1 MNGKPQR
8 VFMIVPIL
16 VVVAVF
22 VSYFYGWEIGARMHP
37 DSTAHDMAEL
47 TQLVNEQI
55 DNGRESGTFYIKG
68 ISEDEIANINEYI
81 CSMNGVVEQFSI
93 VEKSRGGMRV
103 LLKYDISDNYY
114 VYRKYVNGEAIP
126 SDRPAAHKLYE
137 YVVNII
143 DEIIEPGMSDY
154 EKELAIHDYIVQ
166 NCEYGYTDY
175 SKEYAYRAYGVLVQ
189 NTAVCNGY
197 AEAMALLLS
206 CVGVENEIM
215 TGVADGELHA
225 WNRVKL
231 DGKWYQVDA
240 TWNDPLPD
248 RGSFAGHMY
257 FNVTDDIMDD
267 MHEWDEDLFEACT
280 DMEYNYFEKNNL
292 ICDYDSFVNVVNKA
306 ASRNITGTIEV
317 VVNDFDEKVYN
328 WEELF
333 RDSPGVLYYSYD
345 YEPYGEYDVI
355 TIYLNQGN

>member
-1 MNGKPQR
+1 M
-8 VFMIVPIL
+8 
-16 VVVAVF
+16 
-22 VSYFYGWEIGARMHP
+22 
-37 DSTAHDMAEL
+37 
-47 TQLVNEQI
+47 
-55 DNGRESGTFYIKG
+55 
-68 ISEDEIANINEYI
+68 
-81 CSMNGVVEQFSI
+81 
-93 VEKSRGGMRV
+93 
-103 LLKYDISDNYY
+103 
-114 VYRKYVNGEAIP
+114 
-126 SDRPAAHKLYE
+126 
-137 YVVNII
+137 
-143 DEIIEPGMSDY
+143 
-154 EKELAIHDYIVQ
+154 Q

-215 TGVADGELHA
+215 TGTADGELHA

-292 ICDYDSFVNVVNKA
+292 ICDYDTFVNVVNKA